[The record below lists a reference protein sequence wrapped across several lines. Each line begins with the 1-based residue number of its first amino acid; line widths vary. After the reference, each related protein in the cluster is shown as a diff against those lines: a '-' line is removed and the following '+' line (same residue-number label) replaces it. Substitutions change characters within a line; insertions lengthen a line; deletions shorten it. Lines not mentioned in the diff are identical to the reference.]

1 MADAV
6 RRMTDE
12 GQRAIKP
19 YCPRKHE
26 TEPFEVFSYR
36 GIEMTIISGNIRGLD
51 DLSGTEFECFCAR
64 ILQRRGYYNIR
75 LTPAKGDFGVD
86 IIAESMQLKFAIQCK
101 RSKNNI
107 GNKAIQ
113 EALSGKV
120 YYKCDEAIVV
130 TNRYFTRQA
139 KQTASATGVI
149 LWDRTVLLN
158 MMNEARFRV
167 AKR

>member
-1 MADAV
+1 MAIV
-6 RRMTDE
+6 N
-12 GQRAIKP
+12 
-19 YCPRKHE
+19 
-26 TEPFEVFSYR
+26 
-36 GIEMTIISGNIRGLD
+36 GNIHGLD
-51 DLSGTEFECFCAR
+51 DLSGTDFERFCDQ
-64 ILQRRGYYNIR
+64 ILKRRGYKNVR

-149 LWDRTVLLN
+149 LWDRAFLLS
-158 MMNEARFRV
+158 MMIEAKFRIV
-167 AKR
+167 KRL